1 MDAKKLA
8 GEKAIQFIEN
18 DMIVGLGTGSTVYW
32 TILKLGELVKQGL
45 NIKGVPTSKQ
55 TEQLANELG
64 IPLVG
69 LSSIDQIDLTVDG
82 ADEANPDFV
91 LIKGGGGALLR
102 EKMVAS
108 ISKRMIVVMDET
120 KYVAN
125 LGKFSLP
132 VEVTQ
137 FGWEMTRRQISALG
151 CEPTLRCKNNHP
163 FITDNG
169 NYILDCDFGKIHDA
183 KNLNHTLNMIPGVVE
198 NGLFVNMADTMVIG
212 NRNGHVDILFK
223 S

>member
-8 GEKAIQFIEN
+8 GEKAIEFIEN
-18 DMIVGLGTGSTVYW
+18 DMIVGLGTGSTVHW
-32 TILKLGELVKQGL
+32 SILKLGELVKQGL
-45 NIKGVPTSKQ
+45 NIKGVPTSRQ

-82 ADEANPDFV
+82 ADEANPDFE

-125 LGKFSLP
+125 LGKFPLP

-137 FGWEMTRRQISALG
+137 FGWEMTCRQIKSLG
-151 CEPTLRCKNNHP
+151 CEPKLRLNNNLP

-169 NYILDCDFGKIHDA
+169 NYILDCDFGEIYDA
-183 KNLNHTLNMIPGVVE
+183 ENLNHTLNMIPGVVE
-198 NGLFVNMADTMVIG
+198 NGLFVNMTDTMVIG
-212 NRNGHVDILFK
+212 NRNGHVDILYK